1 MTAKLKAIHAHA
13 FDFWLARTSVV
24 AVVALQLLIIHDLTL
39 GPRWLAPTL
48 ELALLL
54 PLSVATAWAQGQAK
68 IAETDLHWRLIARA
82 RHVIRAMAVGLTALV
97 TVMNF
102 GTLIFL
108 VRAVVAP

>member
-13 FDFWLARTSVV
+13 FDFWLDRTSVV

-54 PLSVATAWAQGQAK
+54 PL
-68 IAETDLHWRLIARA
+68 
-82 RHVIRAMAVGLTALV
+82 
-97 TVMNF
+97 
-102 GTLIFL
+102 
-108 VRAVVAP
+108 